1 MKPGK
6 RVAMAGKRTVLLTG
20 AAGRIGTAFRHYTGN
35 AYRFRLADRR
45 ASEIIDPAGHEVIEL
60 DAADLV
66 ACRAACRDVDTVV
79 HLAGD
84 PSPQAGFYESLLDN
98 NIKAVYNIF
107 QAAKDQGCRRV
118 IFASSGQVIDGYPL
132 DVQAHP
138 ESPVKPL
145 NMYAAAKCFGE
156 AVAHAFAIAGGLS
169 SIVIRV
175 GTFEGNREWTETP
188 DARNLSTFVSQRDLS
203 HLIVRAIETPEVQFA
218 IVHGVSNN
226 RFKRLDITSTKAILG
241 YAPRDDSFQLFNT
254 GLRYR
259 ERWYKELPPPQED
272 FKEV

>member
-1 MKPGK
+1 ME
-6 RVAMAGKRTVLLTG
+6 AKRTILLTG
-20 AAGRIGTAFRHYTGN
+20 AAGRIGTAFRRYAAG
-35 AYRFRLADRR
+35 AYRFRLADRL
-45 ASEIIDPAGHEVIEL
+45 AGEITDPGNHEVIEL
-60 DAADLV
+60 DAADL
-66 ACRAACRDVDTVV
+66 AACQAACQGMDTVV

-84 PSPQAGFYESLLDN
+84 PSPTAGFYESLLDN

-156 AVAHAFAIAGGLS
+156 ATAHTFAMAGGLS
-169 SIVIRV
+169 SIVIRI

-188 DARNLSTFVSQRDLS
+188 DARNLSTFVSERDMS
-203 HLIVRAIETPEVQFA
+203 HLIVRAIETPGVQFA

-226 RFKRLDITSTKAILG
+226 RFKRLDITSTKALLG
-241 YAPRDDSFQLFNT
+241 YAPQDDSFQRFNT

-259 ERWYKELPPPQED
+259 ERWYKELPPPSED
-272 FKEV
+272 FKEG